1 MAKKK
6 KTNGSI
12 RRMEKQLAEK
22 NLAKAR
28 AVKAKP
34 QPKKLTRR
42 ELEALA
48 EAKAKRTKLILII
61 SAIVALVGIV
71 AGLLIYLIGGYVST
85 RRVDYTNDNLS
96 KYITLSDGD
105 LYYDVELAVDEVT
118 DLQVEQAV
126 LQLLCKNKDKV
137 ATEVGKT
144 NRTVTP
150 GDVVYVWYMGYQ
162 LDGEGN
168 KIAFNGGCNFGDGAA
183 HELEIGSGSFITG
196 FELGLIGRNPADH
209 SSFVRLY
216 SGEVKEGDLIRVK
229 YTAMY
234 PDGTTALNKTVN
246 VDLGS
251 TAANEVFGE
260 NYLEYFLGD
269 PEDTESAP
277 KQAGVDIEA
286 PFLIPNYKG
295 EGGTA
300 TITDIKIEQ
309 IYRLGDSPI
318 TLALAFPKSYGEPT
332 LAGED
337 VFFDVYIEGADL
349 YDCPEYNDE
358 FISETLKLTAE
369 DLAEYEGQT
378 LADKYL
384 AKIREEL
391 DLRYEE
397 DMKYA
402 IQNAMWEHYLTK
414 VKVKRLPK
422 AEVNAAYNS
431 YLADMQTNFNASG
444 YMSYETFDEYATAY
458 LGISDAKTSW
468 QQALT
473 LQAESSVVE
482 KLILFYLMQKLDILP
497 AEEDFIAARD
507 EMIDKY
513 LQSYLAQTTVTPD
526 KYDTEEKYLA
536 AVENCRQ
543 QVIKSYGMDYFEES
557 AYFELAFDTLVGYA
571 NILE

>member
-22 NLAKAR
+22 KQAREKAAR
-28 AVKAKP
+28 AKP

-48 EAKAKRTKLILII
+48 EAKAKRTKLALMI

-71 AGLLIYLIGGYVST
+71 AGLLIYLIGGYIST
-85 RRVDYTNDNLS
+85 RRVDYVNDNLS
-96 KYITLSDGD
+96 KYITLSDED
-105 LYYDVELAVDEVT
+105 LYYDVKLAVSDVT
-118 DLQVEQAV
+118 DLMVEQSV
-126 LQLLCKNKDKV
+126 LELLCKNKDKV
-137 ATEVGKT
+137 ATELGKT

-150 GDVVYVWYMGYQ
+150 GDVLYVWYRGYQ
-162 LDGEGN
+162 LDGDGN
-168 KIAFNGGCNFGDGAA
+168 KIPFNGGTNFSDGTAA
-183 HELEIGSGSFITG
+183 ELEIGGGNFVTG
-196 FELGLIGRNPADH
+196 FELGLVGKNPASYD
-209 SSFVRLY
+209 SFVRLY
-216 SGEVKEGDLIRVK
+216 SGEVKAGDLISVK

-234 PDGTTALNKTVN
+234 PDGTSALNKTVT

-251 TAANEVFGE
+251 TAANEIFGDD
-260 NYLEYFLGD
+260 YLDFFLGD

-277 KQAGVDIEA
+277 KQAGVAIEE
-286 PFLIPNYKG
+286 PFLITNYKG

-300 TITDIKIEQ
+300 TITDITIQQ
-309 IYRLGDSPI
+309 IYRLGDNPI
-318 TLALAFPKSYGEPT
+318 TLPITFPKSYSDT
-332 LAGED
+332 ALAGKD

-358 FISETLKLTAE
+358 FITETLKLTAE

-384 AKIREEL
+384 AKIRAELEEQ
-391 DLRYEE
+391 YEE
-397 DMKYA
+397 EVRYA
-402 IQNAMWEHYLTK
+402 IQTAMWEHYLAK
-414 VKVKRLPK
+414 VKVKKLPK
-422 AEVNAAYNS
+422 AEVNMTYS
-431 YLADMQTNFNASG
+431 SLLADMESSFNSSG

-468 QQALT
+468 QQVLT
-473 LQAESSVVE
+473 LQAENSVVE
-482 KLILFYLMQKLDILP
+482 KLVLFYLMQKLDILP

-507 EMIDKY
+507 EIIEAY

-543 QVIKSYGMDYFEES
+543 QVIRSYGMDYFEES
-557 AYFELAFDTLVGYA
+557 AYFDLAFDTLVGYA
-571 NILE
+571 NVIE